1 MGAGDRAE
9 VEGEAMNVDRP
20 QGLVEGSGRRGESR
34 RLDQMISARLDP
46 ALVAALRQLAV
57 DRGVSLSD
65 ILREAALLLLNQEEQ
80 EGVIRFHV
88 QVTNERSGVAIRQ
101 SFDREI
107 AGV

>member
-1 MGAGDRAE
+1 MGADDGTYM
-9 VEGEAMNVDRP
+9 EGETMSVDRP
-20 QGLVEGSGRRGESR
+20 QGIVEGSGRRGDSR

-46 ALVAALRQLAV
+46 ALVTALKQLAA

-65 ILREAALLLLNQEEQ
+65 ILREAALLLLDREQ
-80 EGVIRFHV
+80 EQQVIRFHV
-88 QVTNERSGVAIRQ
+88 QVTNERSGTTVKR

>member
-1 MGAGDRAE
+1 M
-9 VEGEAMNVDRP
+9 EGEAMSVDRP
-20 QGLVEGSGRRGESR
+20 QGLVEGSGRRGDSR

-46 ALVAALRQLAV
+46 ALVAALKQLAA

-65 ILREAALLLLNQEEQ
+65 ILREAALLLLDREEQ
-80 EGVIRFHV
+80 QRVIRFHV
-88 QVTNERSGVAIRQ
+88 QVTNERSGVTVNR